1 MISCEDLYL
10 DRLAHA
16 TVAWPRE
23 DVSYDSA
30 LEIALTNYARIDW
43 DCIPAR
49 LKLRLVA
56 EPRAGA
62 LMAGVNRRVHSPAR
76 RANVDQVAGR
86 N

>member
-30 LEIALTNYARIDW
+30 LEIALTNYARID
-43 DCIPAR
+43 C
-49 LKLRLVA
+49 
-56 EPRAGA
+56 
-62 LMAGVNRRVHSPAR
+62 VNRRVQSPAR